1 MSQRFGKE
9 SAIHRRGFIGGLV
22 AATMGGSLLEAR
34 GQAAGERP
42 FRPGQHNDGS
52 PQAPTGSLAAW
63 IFVRSPLEFWMA
75 DYRRT
80 FDAWEEGGVRGIA
93 VGYLQFEDGKS
104 GTKIPTFK
112 ADPAVYKRFGV
123 SPPAE
128 ARRDPEKEKQ
138 LQAMLDNAALRGWE
152 ILFFGSG
159 GRGGSRPAEED
170 PFGAVGFAAGVEDT
184 MRAFPQASGVILDG
198 AGEHR
203 YELAFHH
210 GGELF
215 ELSEPELQNFARLG
229 FDAVRM
235 ERGMRH
241 LRGQF
246 HKLTPQRVRYLAGGG
261 VLGGLALFDFNED
274 ALYWLRTRQEKTL
287 RNMAALREQID
298 QLSRKVKLAT
308 IPRSAAFSV
317 LTTQDYE
324 KTHSFFDYIFP
335 KHYFWHRGFD
345 GMYGTIARWVR
356 RIGKWNPSLTE
367 RDCFTVVKSWFGL
380 ELPGI
385 RSLSDMD
392 LGFPDEFFSELV
404 FSETRRALEATG
416 NPDKVIAWV
425 STGRSPHAG
434 DSMPAHDLHRIL
446 VASQRAGLKRFLF
459 HASPDLTVPEW
470 KVISRLC
477 GKEWQEDP
485 AGYWPSDTPKPDTFN
500 GGRKPTEER

>member
-1 MSQRFGKE
+1 M
-9 SAIHRRGFIGGLV
+9 HRRGFLSGLV
-22 AATMGGSLLEAR
+22 SATMGGSLLGAAGQVER
-34 GQAAGERP
+34 GQAPDRRRPER
-42 FRPGQHNDGS
+42 RRQDAVGS
-52 PQAPTGSLAAW
+52 PQAPTDSLAAW
-63 IFVRSPLEFWMA
+63 IFVNSPLEFWMS

-80 FDAWEEGGVRGIA
+80 FDAWEDGGVRGIA
-93 VGYLQFEDGKS
+93 VGYLQFDDAES
-104 GTKIPTFK
+104 GTRIPTFE
-112 ADPAVYKRFGV
+112 ADPAAYKSFGV
-123 SPPAE
+123 APPAE

-138 LQAMLDNAALRGWE
+138 LQAMLDNAAARGWE

-159 GRGGSRPAEED
+159 GRGGSRPAGED

-215 ELSEPELQNFARLG
+215 EMSEGERQRFDRLG
-229 FDAVRM
+229 FDGARM

-241 LRGQF
+241 LRERF
-246 HKLTPQRVRYLAGGG
+246 HKLTPARVRYLADGGM
-261 VLGGLALFDFNED
+261 LGGLALFDVDED
-274 ALYWLRTRQEKTL
+274 ALYWLRTRQETTL
-287 RNMAALREQID
+287 RNMAALREQMD
-298 QLSRKVKLAT
+298 RLSRKVKLAT
-308 IPRSAAFSV
+308 IPRSAVFSL

-324 KTHSFFDYIFP
+324 KTHAFFDYIFP

-356 RIGKWNPSLTE
+356 RIGRWNPSLSE
-367 RDCFTVVKSWFGL
+367 SDCFRVVKSWFGL

-404 FSETRRALEATG
+404 YSETRRALDATG
-416 NPDKVIAWV
+416 DPDKVIAWV

-434 DSMPAHDLHRIL
+434 DPMPAHDLHRIL
-446 VASQRAGLKRFLF
+446 VASQRAGLRRFLF
-459 HASPDLTVPEW
+459 HPSPDLSVPEW
-470 KVISRLC
+470 KVISSLC
-477 GKEWQEDP
+477 GNEWQEDP
-485 AGYWPSDTPKPDTFN
+485 DGYWPSETAKPDTFS
-500 GGRKPTEER
+500 GGRKPTEAR